1 MYVVVLAVIA
11 LIVAWLLQI
20 IFKNIEIKWGYWNRV
35 VGAAIGA
42 LLGDLILGNW
52 GWMLGGFNVIAGI
65 IGSFL
70 IGWAYLLIFKKIFK
84 KKAENIEASNK
95 SNS

>member
-1 MYVVVLAVIA
+1 MYVIILAVIA
-11 LIVAWLLQI
+11 LIIAWLLQS
-20 IFKNIEIKWGYWNRV
+20 IFKAIEIKGGYWNRV

-52 GWMLGGFNVIAGI
+52 GWMLWGFNVIAGI

-70 IGWAYLLIFKKIFK
+70 IGWIYMLIFKKK
-84 KKAENIEASNK
+84 VENIEVSNESK
-95 SNS
+95 S

>member
-1 MYVVVLAVIA
+1 MYVIILAVIA
-11 LIVAWLLQI
+11 LIIAWLLQV
-20 IFKNIEIKWGYWNRV
+20 IFKAIEIKGGYWNRV

-65 IGSFL
+65 LGSFL
-70 IGWAYLLIFKKIFK
+70 IGWAYLLIFKKK
-84 KKAENIEASNK
+84 TENIKVSNE
-95 SNS
+95 SNG

>member
-1 MYVVVLAVIA
+1 MYVVVLIVIA
-11 LIVAWLLQI
+11 LIIAWVLQMV
-20 IFKNIEIKWGYWNRV
+20 FKDLEIKGGYWNRV

-52 GWMLGGFNVIAGI
+52 GWMLWGFNVIAGI

-70 IGWAYLLIFKKIFK
+70 IGWLYIYLFKKL
-84 KKAENIEASNK
+84 IEEK
-95 SNS
+95 STK

>member
-1 MYVVVLAVIA
+1 MYVIILAVIA
-11 LIVAWLLQI
+11 LIIAWLLQI
-20 IFKNIEIKWGYWNRV
+20 IFKAIEIKGGYWNRV

-52 GWMLGGFNVIAGI
+52 GWMLWGFNVIAGI

-70 IGWAYLLIFKKIFK
+70 IGWIYMLIFKKK
-84 KKAENIEASNK
+84 VENIEVSNESK
-95 SNS
+95 S

>member
-1 MYVVVLAVIA
+1 MYVVVLIVIA
-11 LIVAWLLQI
+11 LIMAWVLQQV
-20 IFKNIEIKWGYWNRV
+20 FKDLEIEGGYWNRV

-52 GWMLGGFNVIAGI
+52 GWMLWGFNVIAGV

-70 IGWAYLLIFKKIFK
+70 IGWLYIYLFKKLYK
-84 KKAENIEASNK
+84 KKS
-95 SNS
+95 S